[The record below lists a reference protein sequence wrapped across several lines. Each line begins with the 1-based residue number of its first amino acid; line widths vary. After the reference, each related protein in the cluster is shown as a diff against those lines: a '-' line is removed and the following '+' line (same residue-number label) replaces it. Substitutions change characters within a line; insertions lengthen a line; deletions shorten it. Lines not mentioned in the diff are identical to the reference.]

1 MGSVRLYTAEIKKIK
16 CEIGHCKI
24 CRRKVTLETCHAFDF
39 DHRQE
44 STKIIRIGQIINCS
58 KTEYEKHLKEEIP
71 KCDLLCANCHRI
83 ETVKRRKSL

>member
-1 MGSVRLYTAEIKKIK
+1 MAKELLKCEPRCAFCHRLRTFSLINREKDRPCRTERTAEIKKIK

-44 STKIIRIGQIINCS
+44 STKIRGYLQ
-58 KTEYEKHLKEEIP
+58 
-71 KCDLLCANCHRI
+71 ANQCG
-83 ETVKRRKSL
+83 KW